1 MTDVVPEVMVGQNDS
16 AIFEISRRI
25 TEAQLRAKLRAEA
38 PNRKSGLEM
47 FTLLF
52 HRFCPAF
59 AETKRRTPRSGA
71 STSSSMSVTNR

>member
-1 MTDVVPEVMVGQNDS
+1 VVPEVVAGPNDS

-25 TEAQLRAKLRAEA
+25 TEAQLRAMLRAEA
-38 PNRKSGLEM
+38 PNYQSLEI

-59 AETKRRTPRSGA
+59 AERERGHHDLVPQPAT
-71 STSSSMSVTNR
+71 